1 MGPAVYILSTLTFA
15 ACAILLLRGYWRMK
29 QKLLLW
35 SSLCFFG
42 LAISNLLLFLDLV
55 VLPNVNLYILR
66 LATAA
71 VATLLLLFG
80 LIWEVNKLDD

>member
-1 MGPAVYILSTLTFA
+1 MGPAVYILSSVTFA
-15 ACAILLLRGYWRMK
+15 TCAILLLRGYWRMK
-29 QKLLLW
+29 QRLLLW

-55 VLPNVNLYILR
+55 VLPNVDLYIWR

-71 VATLLLLFG
+71 VATLLLLYG
-80 LIWEVNKLDD
+80 LIWEGE

>member
-1 MGPAVYILSTLTFA
+1 MGPAVYILSVLVTGT
-15 ACAILLLRGYWRMK
+15 CAFLLLRAYWRVQ

-42 LAISNLLLFLDLV
+42 LSIADLLVFVDLV
-55 VLPNVNLYILR
+55 VLPGVDLYTLR

-71 VATLLLLFG
+71 AATLLLLYG
-80 LIWEVNKLDD
+80 LIWEGE

>member
-1 MGPAVYILSTLTFA
+1 MIAGAVYILGTLMA
-15 ACAILLLRGYWRMK
+15 LACAILLLRGYLRGR

-42 LAISNLLLFLDLV
+42 LAISNFLVFIDLILLPAQIDLY
-55 VLPNVNLYILR
+55 PLR

-71 VATLLLLFG
+71 AAMLLLLYG
-80 LIWEVNKLDD
+80 LIWEGE

>member
-1 MGPAVYILSTLTFA
+1 MGPAVYILSSVTFA
-15 ACAILLLRGYWRMK
+15 SCAILLLRGYWRMK
-29 QKLLLW
+29 QRLLLW

-55 VLPNVNLYILR
+55 VFPHIDLYIGR

-71 VATLLLLFG
+71 VSTVLLLYG
-80 LIWEVNKLDD
+80 LIWEGE

>member
-1 MGPAVYILSTLTFA
+1 MIAGAVYILGTLVA
-15 ACAILLLRGYWRMK
+15 LACAILLLRGYLRGR

-42 LAISNLLLFLDLV
+42 LAISNFLVFVDLI
-55 VLPNVNLYILR
+55 VLPATIDLYPLR

-71 VATLLLLFG
+71 VAMLLLLYG
-80 LIWEVNKLDD
+80 LIWEAE

>member
-1 MGPAVYILSTLTFA
+1 MGPAVYILSSMTFA
-15 ACAILLLRGYWRMK
+15 TCAILLLRGYWRMK
-29 QKLLLW
+29 QRLLLW

-55 VLPNVNLYILR
+55 VLPQVDLYVWR

-71 VATLLLLFG
+71 VATLLLLYG
-80 LIWEVNKLDD
+80 LIWEGE

>member
-1 MGPAVYILSTLTFA
+1 M
-15 ACAILLLRGYWRMK
+15 RGYVRGR

-42 LAISNLLLFLDLV
+42 LAISNFLVFVDLI
-55 VLPNVNLYILR
+55 VLPPRIDLYPLR

-71 VATLLLLFG
+71 VAMLLLLYG
-80 LIWEVNKLDD
+80 LIWEGE